1 MIAVFQHQ
9 EEKFVENQ
17 LPGNDYIQLYFE
29 EAHNLFPKDEDLD
42 TPDIYK
48 RIAKEGAKF
57 HIGMI
62 YSTQSVTTINPDL
75 LAQTE
80 NFFIAHMSS
89 QDELRAL
96 IKTNLF
102 FKNFERDILKAKT
115 VGYLRIMTRSH
126 RYVIPA
132 QIKKF
137 SPNQSEE

>member
-1 MIAVFQHQ
+1 MFQHQ
-9 EEKFVENQ
+9 EEKFVENR

-29 EAHNLFPKDEDLD
+29 EAHNLFPKEEDKNAS
-42 TPDIYK
+42 DIYK

-115 VGYLRIMTRSH
+115 VGYLRIITRSH
-126 RYVIPA
+126 RYVIPV
-132 QIKKF
+132 QIRKF
-137 SPNQSEE
+137 TAEQTED